1 MRGSGLPHDGI
12 VVLGPASP
20 SVRRRVGPLAWC
32 ALEALY
38 QRAELIGDVLLAEI
52 SQSALARELGV
63 AKNTAHRAL
72 KTLRSA
78 GLLEHDQTRGVAGRF
93 DGSRY
98 RLTVS
103 QDVIARSAL
112 NQARPVRPPRR
123 RSNSGGR
130 RQIAARPD
138 AGEFGEQLVLVPPA

>member
-1 MRGSGLPHDGI
+1 
-12 VVLGPASP
+12 
-20 SVRRRVGPLAWC
+20 
-32 ALEALY
+32 
-38 QRAELIGDVLLAEI
+38 LIAEI

-78 GLLEHDQTRGVAGRF
+78 GLLQHDQTRGVAGRF

-103 QDVIARSAL
+103 QDAIARSAF
-112 NQARPVRPPRR
+112 NHTGPARPPRR
-123 RSNSGGR
+123 RSSSGAR
-130 RQIAARPD
+130 RPIAATPD
-138 AGEFGEQLVLVPPA
+138 AGEFGEQLALLPPA